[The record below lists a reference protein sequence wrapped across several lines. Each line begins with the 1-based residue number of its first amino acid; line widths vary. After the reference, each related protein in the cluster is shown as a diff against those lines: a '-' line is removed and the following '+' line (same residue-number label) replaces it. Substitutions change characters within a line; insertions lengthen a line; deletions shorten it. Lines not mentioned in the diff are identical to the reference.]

1 MFFGKVFK
9 AIFMLFTS
17 FRNVYF
23 KDYKQLR
30 APNGCRHMNIPR
42 HIGIIMDGN
51 GRWAKARGRPRTAG
65 HRAGTDAT
73 RNIVRACGEI
83 GVSYLT
89 IYVFSAENWGRP
101 RTEVAM
107 LMDLMVEM
115 VRREIRD
122 LHTNNVS
129 LRAIGDLSKLPPRT
143 RKELVKGIESTKDN
157 TGLKLILAVSYGGRA
172 EIVRAA
178 RQFAL
183 DAVQD
188 PAVIDAFDEAA
199 FCRYLYT
206 KDIPDPELVIRT
218 GGENRIS
225 NFLLWQSAYSEFYVT
240 DVLWPDFSKDDL
252 IAAIDDFNRRDRRYG
267 KVKE

>member
-1 MFFGKVFK
+1 
-9 AIFMLFTS
+9 
-17 FRNVYF
+17 
-23 KDYKQLR
+23 
-30 APNGCRHMNIPR
+30 MNIPQ

-51 GRWAKARGRPRTAG
+51 GRWAKARGLPRTAG

-73 RNIVRACGEI
+73 RTIVRACGEI

-101 RTEVAM
+101 RTEVTM

-122 LHTNNVS
+122 LHSNNVC
-129 LRAIGDLSKLPPRT
+129 LQAVGDLSKLPPRT
-143 RKELVKGIESTKDN
+143 RTALLNGIESTKNN
-157 TGLKLILAVSYGGRA
+157 TGLKLVLAVSYGGRA
-172 EIVRAA
+172 EIVQAA

-183 DAVQD
+183 EAARD
-188 PAVIDAFDEAA
+188 PALIDTFDEAA
-199 FCRYLYT
+199 FSRYLYT
-206 KDIPDPELVIRT
+206 KHIPDPALIIRT

-225 NFLLWQSAYSEFYVT
+225 NFLLWQSAYAEFYVT
-240 DVLWPDFSKDDL
+240 DVLWPDFGKENL
-252 IAAIDDFNRRDRRYG
+252 VAAIEDFNKRDRRYG